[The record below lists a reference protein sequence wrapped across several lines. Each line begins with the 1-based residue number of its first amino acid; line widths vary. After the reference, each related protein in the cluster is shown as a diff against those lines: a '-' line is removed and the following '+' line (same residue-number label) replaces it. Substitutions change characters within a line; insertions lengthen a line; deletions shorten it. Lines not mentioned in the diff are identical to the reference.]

1 MVEQPLKGC
10 DGKVVVHNVDE
21 GHGKG
26 DQDGEKAEP
35 GDGVGRGAS
44 HSPWADSDPRSS
56 HWNYAS
62 FRPLGPKKGVQ
73 MRIQF

>member
-1 MVEQPLKGC
+1 MVEQFLKGYG
-10 DGKVVVHNVDE
+10 GKVVGHNVGE
-21 GHGKG
+21 GHGQG
-26 DQDGEKAEP
+26 DQDGERAEP
-35 GDGVGRGAS
+35 GGDVGRGAS